1 MHALRRETKAGWI
14 VWVLLLCILF
24 GCLVFHTQYSFC
36 QSDESFYIS
45 HVKRLYQGD
54 RLILDE
60 WHPTQ
65 FYLPILLPFYAAFRA
80 VTGSDEGIIQFFRI
94 IGVLVSFISSLVF
107 FWEIRKTNNGFI
119 SFCVTALLLLF
130 CRANIAGLSY
140 YNLNLH
146 LSILFFVALRNAVKC
161 HGVPATVLSVLS
173 GVFLS
178 LAVLCQPY
186 TAVLYIGIMGYLLIN
201 KSTRKDG
208 WVILITVLLMGITYV
223 FLFLFKG
230 NIASY
235 ITNIQYVLS
244 DPAHNEGIIASLINI
259 LYVYYKQISVPY
271 CFIVAAVSVWFY
283 YTRRKE
289 KPLTLWHFVCQI
301 VLLIIMLVKP
311 LARISTYPCYSTAAF
326 ISIAAFPSIVYYFGK
341 KDKSLMTELYIL
353 GICLAFFWGLGSNT
367 GLDGMI
373 VGYCISGIGALLLIA
388 GAIRDDMHTEP
399 VRKTVLSVFSCF
411 CVLVLLATLTQRV
424 FGFYRDAP
432 IDQLN
437 TRIEQGPAKGLL
449 TTEESASQYN
459 ELYEIINE
467 QYKQLPGAT
476 VVHMKLVPWA
486 YLCADWKCYAPTTWT
501 NELNSPRMMEYYR
514 IHDSSLPDV
523 FFVYSPEVGAYKAN
537 YFNNH
542 TERMDFNQMEKSGEL
557 FEIVNGKS
565 YRKVQKPLVTIY
577 IKNKETEK

>member
-1 MHALRRETKAGWI
+1 MQALRRETKAGWI

-45 HVKRLYQGD
+45 NVKRLYQGD

-65 FYLPILLPFYAAFRA
+65 FYLPILLPFYAVFRA
-80 VTGSDEGIIQFFRI
+80 AFGSDEGIIQFFRI
-94 IGVLVSFISSLVF
+94 IGVLVSFISSLVL
-107 FWEIRKTNNGFI
+107 FWEIRKTNNGFV
-119 SFCVTALLLLF
+119 SFCAAALLLLF

-146 LSILFFVALRNAVKC
+146 LSILLFVALRNAVKN
-161 HGVPATVLSVLS
+161 HGALAAVLSVIC
-173 GVFLS
+173 GVLLS

-186 TAVLYIGIMGYLLIN
+186 TAVLYIGIMICLLIN
-201 KSTRKDG
+201 KKTRKSG
-208 WVILITVLLMGITYV
+208 SYILVTVLLMGITYV
-223 FLFLFKG
+223 FLFLFKD
-230 NIASY
+230 NTDSY
-235 ITNIQYVLS
+235 LTNIQYVLS
-244 DPAHNEGIIASLINI
+244 DPAHNEGIISSLINI
-259 LYVYYKQISVPY
+259 LYVHYKQISVPY

-283 YTRRKE
+283 YTRRKK

-311 LARISTYPCYSTAAF
+311 LARISTYPCYSTVAF
-326 ISIAAFPSIVYYFGK
+326 ISIAAFPSVVYYFGK

-388 GAIRDDMHTEP
+388 GAIRDDMLTEP
-399 VRKTVLSVFSCF
+399 VRKTVLSVFSCL
-411 CVLVLLATLTQRV
+411 CVLVLLATLTQRA
-424 FGFYRDAP
+424 FGFYRDAS

-449 TTEESASQYN
+449 TTEESATQYN

-467 QYKQLPGAT
+467 QYKQIPDAT

-486 YLCADWKCYAPTTWT
+486 YLCSDWKCYAPTTWT
-501 NELNSPRMMEYYR
+501 NELNSSRLMEYYG
-514 IHDSSLPDV
+514 IHGGALPDMI
-523 FFVYSPEVGAYKAN
+523 FVYSPEVGAYKAN
-537 YFNNH
+537 SFNNH
-542 TERMDFNQMEKSGEL
+542 TDDKDFNQMEKSGEL
-557 FEIVNGKS
+557 FEILNGKS
-565 YRKVQKPLVTIY
+565 YRTVQKPLVTIY
-577 IKNKETEK
+577 IKNEEPEE

>member
-14 VWVLLLCILF
+14 VWALLLCILF

-80 VTGSDEGIIQFFRI
+80 VTGSDEGIIQFFRV
-94 IGVLVSFISSLVF
+94 IGVLISFISSLVLF
-107 FWEIRKTNNGFI
+107 LEIKKTNNGFI
-119 SFCVTALLLLF
+119 SFCAATLLLLF
-130 CRANIAGLSY
+130 SRANIAGLSY

-146 LSILFFVALRNAVKC
+146 LSILFFVTLKNANRRQ
-161 HGVPATVLSVLS
+161 GSLATVLSVLC
-173 GVFLS
+173 GVLLS

-186 TAVLYIGIMGYLLIN
+186 TAVLYIGVMGYLLIN
-201 KSTRKDG
+201 KTTRKSG
-208 WVILITVLLMGITYV
+208 GFILITVSLMAITYI

-230 NIASY
+230 NTDSY

-244 DPAHNEGIIASLINI
+244 DPAHNEGIISSLINI
-259 LYVYYKQISVPY
+259 VYVHYKQISVPY
-271 CFIVAAVSVWFY
+271 CFIVAIVSVWFY
-283 YTRRKE
+283 YTRRKKE
-289 KPLTLWHFVCQI
+289 PLTLWHLVCQI
-301 VLLIIMLVKP
+301 ILLLIMLINP
-311 LARISTYPCYSTAAF
+311 LVQISTYPCYSTVAF
-326 ISIAAFPSIVYYFGK
+326 ISIAAFPSVVYYFGK
-341 KDKSLMTELYIL
+341 KEKSMMIELYIM

-373 VGYCISGIGALLLIA
+373 VGYCISGIAALLLIA
-388 GAIRDDMHTEP
+388 GAIRDDMHADNK
-399 VRKTVLSVFSCF
+399 RKAMLSVFSCL
-411 CVLVLLATLTQRV
+411 CVLVLLATFTQRV

-432 IDQLN
+432 IDQLS

-467 QYKQLPGAT
+467 QYEKSPEAT
-476 VVHMKLVPWA
+476 VVHMKLLPWA
-486 YLCADWKCYAPTTWT
+486 YLCCEWKCYAPTTWA
-501 NELNSPRMMEYYR
+501 NELNSPRLMEYYGF
-514 IHDSSLPDV
+514 HDGILPDLV
-523 FFVYSPEVGAYKAN
+523 FVYLPEVGKY
-537 YFNNH
+537 
-542 TERMDFNQMEKSGEL
+542 E
-557 FEIVNGKS
+557 
-565 YRKVQKPLVTIY
+565 
-577 IKNKETEK
+577 